1 MFEKAKPQ
9 LEQIL
14 ELVALCPEKLQERC
28 FELLLTAYLDSF
40 KPRLPVRE
48 VPAAKAEPASGVSAP
63 QTPNVVHGV
72 PDQIKTRFLSL
83 AQRAKV
89 SPEKA
94 SALFDFELDPFNYHA
109 LAIPGSSNKQKLTNV
124 ALMLSLK
131 AYLQTTNWQADW
143 KEFRAMCLDHG
154 CWDQANASSYLKS
167 DLFKSGAGASGIA
180 LSPAGIKAAEALF
193 ATLAG
198 TEGEA
203 G

>member
-1 MFEKAKPQ
+1 MFEKTKPQ

-28 FELLLTAYLDSF
+28 FELLLTAYLDSV
-40 KPRLPVRE
+40 KPRQMARE
-48 VPAAKAEPASGVSAP
+48 TLAPKAEPAAGANP
-63 QTPNVVHGV
+63 AQTPNSGNGI

-89 SPEKA
+89 SPDRAA
-94 SALFDFELDPFNYHA
+94 SLFDFELDPFNYHA
-109 LAIPGSSNKQKLTNV
+109 LAIPGSSTKQKLTNV

-131 AYLQTTNWQADW
+131 TYLQTTNWQADW

-154 CWDQANASSYLKS
+154 CWDQANAGSYLKS
-167 DLFKSGAGASGIA
+167 DLFKAGAGASGIA
-180 LSPAGIKAAEALF
+180 LAPAGIKAAEALL

-198 TEGEA
+198 AEGEA